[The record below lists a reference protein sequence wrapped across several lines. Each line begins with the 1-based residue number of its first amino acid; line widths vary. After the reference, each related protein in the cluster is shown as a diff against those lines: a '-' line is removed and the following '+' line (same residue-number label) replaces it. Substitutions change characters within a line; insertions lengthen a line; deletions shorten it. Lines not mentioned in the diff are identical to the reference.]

1 MKLSQVAKT
10 MVLGL
15 ALVLAT
21 SAFAGNKGS
30 LKVQEPITVSGQQV
44 PAGDYKVSWEGT
56 GSNVEVSI
64 LQGSKVVAKTSGRVV
79 DLNESSRYDGA
90 VLRKNS
96 DGTRTLSEVRFSGK
110 KQALAIG
117 EAAAKM
123 DAQESS
129 TK

>member
-21 SAFAGNKGS
+21 SAFAANKGS
-30 LKVQEPITVSGQQV
+30 LKVQEPITVSGQQI
-44 PAGDYKVSWEGT
+44 PAGDYKVSWDGT

-64 LQGSKVVAKTSGRVV
+64 LQGSKVVAKTTGRVV
-79 DLNESSRYDGA
+79 DLNQSSQYDSA
-90 VLRKNS
+90 VVKKNS
-96 DGTRTLSEVRFSGK
+96 DGSRTLAEIRFSGK

-117 EAAAKM
+117 DAAAKM

>member
-1 MKLSQVAKT
+1 MKLSHAAKSI
-10 MVLGL
+10 VLGL

-64 LQGSKVVAKTSGRVV
+64 LQGSKVVAKTSGRIVEMNQSSQYDSAVV
-79 DLNESSRYDGA
+79 
-90 VLRKNS
+90 RKNS
-96 DGTRTLSEVRFSGK
+96 DGSRALSEIRFSGK

>member
-1 MKLSQVAKT
+1 MKLSHVAKT

-21 SAFAGNKGS
+21 SAFAANKGS

-56 GSNVEVSI
+56 GSNVEVS
-64 LQGSKVVAKTSGRVV
+64 LMQGKKVVAKVPGRLV
-79 DLNESSRYDGA
+79 DLEQSSSYDST
-90 VLRKNS
+90 VVRKNS
-96 DGTRTLSEVRFSGK
+96 DGTRSLSEIRFSGK
-110 KQALAIG
+110 KQAIAVG
-117 EAAAKM
+117 EEAARIDAK
-123 DAQESS
+123 ESS

>member
-1 MKLSQVAKT
+1 MRCLT
-10 MVLGL
+10 L
-15 ALVLAT
+15 LVFL
-21 SAFAGNKGS
+21 F
-30 LKVQEPITVSGQQV
+30 LVV
-44 PAGDYKVSWEGT
+44 PVMAQKPGGFPP
-56 GSNVEVSI
+56 
-64 LQGSKVVAKTSGRVV
+64 GRVV

-96 DGTRTLSEVRFSGK
+96 DGTRTLSEIRFSGK

>member
-1 MKLSQVAKT
+1 MKFSHVAKT

-21 SAFAGNKGS
+21 SAFAANKGS
-30 LKVQEPITVSGQQV
+30 LKVQEPITVSGQQI
-44 PAGDYKVSWEGT
+44 PAGDYKVSWDGT

-64 LQGSKVVAKTSGRVV
+64 LQGSKVVAKASGRLV
-79 DLNESSRYDGA
+79 DLNQSSQYDSA
-90 VLRKNS
+90 VVKKNS
-96 DGTRTLSEVRFSGK
+96 DGTRTLAEIRFSGK

>member
-1 MKLSQVAKT
+1 MKLSHAAKS

-64 LQGSKVVAKTSGRVV
+64 LQGSKVVAKTSGRIVEMNQSSQYDSAVV
-79 DLNESSRYDGA
+79 
-90 VLRKNS
+90 RKNS
-96 DGTRTLSEVRFSGK
+96 DGTRALSEIRFSGK

>member
-1 MKLSQVAKT
+1 MKLSHAAKSI
-10 MVLGL
+10 VLGL

-64 LQGSKVVAKTSGRVV
+64 LQGSKVVAKTSGRIVEMSQSSQYDSAVV
-79 DLNESSRYDGA
+79 
-90 VLRKNS
+90 RKNS
-96 DGTRTLSEVRFSGK
+96 DGSRALSEIRFSGK